1 MAMSGPQFHNGIPF
15 QPSTPKRVW
24 RKVRKTLIIDS
35 RDRQFTAE
43 SHPGHYVVTLPA
55 VYQNIY
61 SVTLKSIEMPFSFYN
76 FTACAKNVTL
86 TFTDPVEGEKTCIIP
101 DGNYTST
108 QLASAVQTAMN
119 GVLPSNLYTV
129 TYSNI
134 TNDIKITRSGTSSFT
149 LYTGNPNPTVANCGK
164 AVTAQYNTW
173 YSLPYF
179 LGFEQSDTPL
189 SSVSDGT
196 NTSLVGAFSVNPAPS
211 TYVLMELVNL
221 NKIDETAIDNKKS
234 GRVDGSFAKI
244 PITVNTGDFVFLTD
258 TGTNPLNQSV
268 YTPPISKLSQ
278 LHVKF
283 RHHDG
288 RIINFNGVE
297 HSFTLQLE
305 LLDNVMDEYSSL
317 ELSKL

>member
-1 MAMSGPQFHNGIPF
+1 MN
-15 QPSTPKRVW
+15 
-24 RKVRKTLIIDS
+24 
-35 RDRQFTAE
+35 E
-43 SHPGHYVVTLPA
+43 VVPT
-55 VYQNIY
+55 
-61 SVTLKSIEMPFSFYN
+61 
-76 FTACAKNVTL
+76 
-86 TFTDPVEGEKTCIIP
+86 
-101 DGNYTST
+101 
-108 QLASAVQTAMN
+108 
-119 GVLPSNLYTV
+119 NLYTV
-129 TYSNI
+129 TYSSNS
-134 TNDIKITRSGTSSFT
+134 NDITITRSGTDTFT
-149 LYTGNPNPTVANCGK
+149 LYTGNPNPTSANCGN
-164 AVTAQYNTW
+164 AVQYNYSTW

-179 LGFEQSDTPL
+179 LGFEQSETPL
-189 SSVSDGT
+189 ASVSDGT
-196 NTSLVGAFSVNPAPS
+196 NTTLVGAFSVNPAPA
-211 TYVLMELVNL
+211 TYVLMEIANL

-244 PITVNTGDFVFLTD
+244 PITVNTGDFVFLSD

-278 LHVKF
+278 LQIKF

>member
-1 MAMSGPQFHNGIPF
+1 MSGPQFHNGIPY

-43 SHPGHYVVTLPA
+43 SHPGQYTVTLPA

-61 SVTLKSIEMPFSFYN
+61 SVTLKTIELPFSFYN
-76 FTACAKNVTL
+76 FTACANNVTL
-86 TFTDPVEGEKTCIIP
+86 TFTDPDHGTLTTTIP

-108 QLASAVQTAMN
+108 QLAAAVQTAMN
-119 GVLPSNLYTV
+119 EVVPTNLYTV
-129 TYSNI
+129 TYSSNS
-134 TNDIKITRSGTSSFT
+134 NDITITRSGTDTFT
-149 LYTGNPNPTVANCGK
+149 LYAGNPNPTSANCGN
-164 AVTAQYNTW
+164 AVQYNYNTW

-179 LGFEQSDTPL
+179 LGFEQSETPL
-189 SSVSDGT
+189 ASVSDGT
-196 NTSLVGAFSVNPAPS
+196 NTSLVGGFSVNPAPA
-211 TYVLMELVNL
+211 TYVLMEIANL

-244 PITVNTGDFVFLTD
+244 PITVNTGDFVFLSD

-278 LHVKF
+278 LQIKF